1 MARHNKP
8 EATSLL
14 SSSQI
19 CQINSKLKEVTQK
32 DIVTVADAF
41 KVAAAFSQAP
51 TLSQNKSK
59 RR

>member
-19 CQINSKLKEVTQK
+19 CQINSKLREVTQK

-41 KVAAAFSQAP
+41 KVAAAFS
-51 TLSQNKSK
+51 
-59 RR
+59 